1 MKRNEKRVQRMK
13 KAVTLLLITALV
25 LGSVPANVLAAG
37 SARLGAAIAAADE
50 NTQEAPAP
58 SGAPETLPETGSAA
72 PEAPQGQEESSQTTP
87 AEEALDETP
96 EAQAAEQAQKA
107 AEEARKAAEAPEEKE
122 AEPLPEGPEIMAVE
136 NALSVV
142 EAPETQDA
150 EIGERVVLS
159 ANIEAQDPA
168 GVTYQWQAKNGGD
181 AGMEVQST
189 DEALAQKKASLEA
202 AEAMD
207 LTGITGDESPEAAEA
222 VQSKASGIA
231 EAKTRPIEPDSEGW
245 SDIPGANSTQLAV
258 DVEPETAG
266 APISYR
272 MVARTSEA
280 AIATPAAMIRTNA
293 DFEEGTGTERD
304 PYIITTNQQ
313 LWNLHKYEGEASK
326 GKYWRLRPQK
336 RSEIEG
342 ATINKQVVT
351 DQVPFGQ
358 KDKPFM
364 GTLDGDGYA
373 VTDFVYMPDN
383 IWGPQPDKSLVP
395 IPGYDKNNRPIT
407 LYGYGLFGYVKDATI
422 VNLNS
427 NIQFYGSKS
436 SEVTPVIDGTN
447 DSVLVVASI
456 AVAGE
461 NATIENCANF
471 SNVSAYNDKAL
482 PGESRAS
489 RYAMVGGLVGCGTIG
504 DGYSV
509 HFTGTIHNSVFKA
522 YAYAYSGLTRVGTIY
537 PNTTLA
543 AQYRPALR
551 NVYSNGE
558 SRYSPDAM
566 TVTPGATVMDFI
578 DFENVKKCGRLL
590 NEYVANYDA
599 PKRLNNWDVERLEIK
614 TRGLLNFK
622 VSDYITTYDGSP
634 QKATVNCTLQ
644 ESQRGREWDYAYK
657 NDIGETVDEDSVKMP
672 GTYDIQFENKN
683 NHYYLGKV
691 ESTPADTTANPL
703 NARMIVNPIADQE
716 APVCSAITY
725 TQEGGSP
732 YPTGTWTDQDVTVT
746 FDIDDFTK
754 GGNYDTVCD
763 TTPYTVDQ
771 EGHEISGVQ
780 EVTVTDAGGTQQT
793 CTQDTDGR
801 YRVTLHVDENQQLT
815 TTLTASIKDGKGN
828 TAAATTEPIKINKSD
843 VNIEVTAQKDN
854 DEQPVSLTS
863 GLNGPYSLFARQRIR
878 FDVQA
883 GMDDASL
890 YVNRIEYKF
899 VPADAD
905 EASVAWTTTDY
916 EDQQNPHSINM
927 VLEKDFDGVLYIH
940 AASANGKEATTAY
953 KVMLEAHE
961 PAIQNLGYMGYKGQT
976 ESGSTEDTTAPAG
989 YTAGDVYHKVDL
1001 NINYED
1007 TQNEKSG
1014 IVKAEIYR
1022 ADNNALLDQ
1031 KDITPATDGRGQ
1043 AQGTVALSCEQNGS
1057 YAVKIVLTDRAG
1069 NTYTR
1074 TTDTLN
1080 IERAVPALDIQWKEP
1095 VAAGENEENIYG
1107 FDKWCDQNV
1116 TLTLKL
1122 TNHTDDDTTNDLVNP
1137 VDYYY
1142 RRVPAGTAFDGVEW
1156 TKMNQAPLSPTESL
1170 DAAIR
1175 GDGDWQYEFKAVTA
1189 AKICNTPVQKN
1200 IKIDTSPLDSV
1211 AVAPEDMKAGDATDI
1226 QTTPNSRGWFTEADR
1241 SLNIKLSLANNGPS
1255 DVTGH
1260 YKVTRKDNEA
1270 ATATTVEESIFT
1282 TPVGQPP
1289 QTKVIDCAQ
1298 DGIYEVTVHST
1309 TASGRFNKAQTTTYR
1324 VDRTK
1329 PELSPSQFIISDT
1342 EKKELRS
1349 WIPGMTSGTRY
1360 YWFTNQQGKLEIN
1373 AKDTAS
1379 GVDKIE
1385 YQICNDI
1392 DQADPAA
1399 DGVWQVYDPN
1409 NQPVFAPEFKGNVFI
1424 RVTDKAGRVVD
1435 SGDYSHSSNFYLDN
1449 QKPTVEITADKDLSQ
1464 WQTEVTFNV
1473 TVKDAQSGISQIE
1486 LNAENNVKILSN
1498 EIAEKAPEYWEG
1510 LGLKDF
1516 KAVKDDA
1523 TGLYSEVSFTY
1534 HSNKTSDNRTAQ
1546 NTLKLTAKDNSGNET
1561 GPIEKTYKID
1571 TVAPE
1576 IDVTCTDN
1584 RAMNQ
1589 WYNESPGFTIKN
1601 KKQAESNTDDGSNHT
1616 LSGVRYYYKTWKSG
1630 ETEPNTW
1637 TAINDNPTDKPVSY
1651 TYPDEALASVKF
1663 RAVSETGAASE
1674 SADMSV
1680 QVDRTN
1686 PDTPKVVV
1694 KNKDNG
1700 KTPDGSNGWYKG
1712 AWPTI
1717 DIEMTAGNAQKA
1729 PESTYYKLYTGDNG
1743 NTAQTATIGQSILNS
1758 SFAKN
1763 DTSPGTGEGGAPG
1776 ISVDNNNQKDQLA
1789 TTAPAEPA
1797 DPAVSA
1803 EGAGTYEPPDIK
1815 ESNTLTTPDIKVL
1828 NLYPGT
1834 SGKVLINWMKDLAG
1848 AESSMRAV
1856 GGGSDDNTMFIVS
1869 SSSGDITIDIRQ
1881 VSLDAFNGVKA
1892 DGSSPD
1898 QTAADKILKKTDGT
1912 YAYDLIYVG
1921 AADSNGSQDIADY
1934 TMNAVQDYMNAGN
1947 GFLVGHDAF
1956 TGCSPNVRKA
1966 MESLANIT
1974 PAVDGTD
1981 ASGKPKDDPNY
1992 SKYSIR
1998 TTSAK
2003 VAKPGKITTFPFEI
2017 KPDADRTDGCFD
2029 IQETHVQYQFA
2040 KGDVWVDLRN
2050 ADGTEIDKTTSY
2062 KGETGTSNFYLTTNG
2077 NVGMSQVGH
2086 KTGYA
2091 ELVEKKLLVN
2101 TIVSLAQKPTSQ
2113 FATATG
2119 EPQAVDA
2126 IIRTA
2131 DQLKKIGLDSSYPA
2145 NGIYVLGDN
2154 ITIDDSTFTGIE
2166 DFAGSFDGG
2175 KYKITFIGTNAN
2187 TVFKSTTETA
2197 RVMNFDIT
2205 NGQLVSGVNKGQLTH
2220 CTSTG
2225 AKKPLVG
2232 VSNAGTIAYCSVTAL
2247 ILGESGIVPD
2257 NTGTIRD
2264 CKVTGQIRS
2273 KSQNVGGIAGQSS
2286 GIIQNCEYSG
2296 TLIPASDGLTD
2307 NMGGIAGTA
2316 SGSVTKCKTS
2326 GTLGSDMDPENVT
2339 VECAGGIVGLYSGKA
2354 LSDCENA
2361 MTVKTSYAANVG
2373 GIAGKITS
2381 GSISSCQNTG
2391 TINGQTAGGIAGT
2404 VEAAASIRNTFN
2416 DKAVTGTTAAGGL
2429 VGSNA
2434 GAVSDSKTKGSVSY
2448 APVKGGAVGIN
2459 TGSLVNCYA
2468 DPGASITPGATL
2480 GGFVGQHTAGTINT
2494 CATTANSFAGTNYES
2509 VIFPEI
2515 AADGVYTLEAWSK
2528 DAATKVNGT
2537 DQNTSGTAK
2546 ETIMVDTHG
2555 PAPFSATVENNTFTT
2570 LLHSLT
2576 FGLYFDKTTDVV
2588 LEAKDDVSG
2597 VASIDYSLYATTD
2610 TTTDPG
2616 AQGGTPVETK
2626 RVTGREKA
2634 TFSVTPN
2641 FKGYVYATATDKAG
2655 NTTQLSTDGFIIN
2668 STLPRVK
2675 AAATKGTGTDPY
2687 NGDWTNGDVKVALSF
2702 DKTPPT
2708 GIAGSIS
2715 GNFSQ
2720 YEYSIDN
2727 GVTWQNIDDS
2737 NTYFTVEGSGETRT
2751 LTFDIAT
2758 SQNFMFRAVITGRT
2772 DSKGFSE
2779 TTMVSIKID
2788 KKVPTVQE
2796 PAFSTTSTLT
2806 TGDGYAVYGQQPT
2819 VTLTAADDAETG
2831 LIDGTAS
2838 GSIASG
2844 LQSQTYKLTG
2854 SGADKDYT
2862 SPLAMED
2869 GKYDFEFTATDRA
2882 GSSATKTAKFIV
2894 DTMTPNAPKT
2904 EAKAAG
2910 TNYDGSWTDQDVTIT
2925 AAKNDTTAPFSGYAG
2940 TTGIQ
2945 YAVYKDGALSQ
2956 DWQDYTAGGVKLE
2969 ANADGSKDGAYTVRF
2984 KVVTNAG
2991 HESAESTVNVNIQKT
3006 APTLNVAVNGKTS
3019 KNDASTVWTNQPVT
3033 LEVSTNGEKL
3043 YGKKNTE
3050 TYAACTNTHDTIT
3063 VTEDGITTWRFK
3075 AENKS
3080 KIEKESDVYKIALD
3094 QNTPDMPEIKITK
3107 DSAEQALDSSA
3118 WYDDTVLSTLKI
3130 ADKTTETGDVSPRIL
3145 NYRVY
3150 KNDAA
3155 SVPGYTPVTTGSA
3168 DLKSSIT
3175 DSGTW
3180 VIEAYTQDEAGNA
3193 SAVTKQVFNYAQADN
3208 LPSLEISFDKT
3219 AVKTLEENGGTPVY
3233 SGSVNATITARDD
3246 RVGIKENTLQFKLVP
3261 DTGTRLRYDSLTR
3274 YTGPVEIKNFK
3285 GSIVAEVENNAGQKK
3300 TVTQRICADSEKPS
3314 VHVNE
3319 EIDKP
3324 EKKWAKESFSLQL
3337 SGGVETKSGF
3347 ERYEYYDAGSDTWID
3362 FTDTDRI
3369 NTDQASLWNN
3379 VKYDVTQNGKTLVKV
3394 RSVNNAGIASDEAAY
3409 EVWKDD
3415 TEAKINIEV
3424 VSDLVD
3430 GEKWSKGVVFTPKL
3444 TSTVPPSGV
3453 DYYYRKGA
3461 DDPWKKMAGKSLTIK
3476 QTTPEAGQAYE
3487 FKAVSGTGRESAVVS
3502 QTAFIDGEK
3511 PKTPLLSR
3519 SIAAPD
3525 GQNGWYITQP
3535 VITIAEAARETDSA
3549 ATGLDIDD
3557 ERRSAVETEYQ
3568 LTTQGTALAAFN
3580 QYQKARAAADA
3591 PAGWTQGSS
3600 VTPEGEGTYNLMAR
3614 GKDRAEN
3621 VSDVTA
3627 KETIKVDTANP
3638 TIETN
3643 DIQVSS
3649 LTGGS
3654 LGLLGGLLFNDT
3666 IEVSVTA
3673 KDTGSGVHQIR
3684 YALEDGTQKTL
3695 TADGNGRVSF
3705 RLSPKQ
3711 GAPLNTSLTLTAI
3724 DLAGR
3729 ESAPATIDNLLLE
3742 ADKPEV
3748 SITPAAAPNDKG
3760 WYKGV
3765 LPYTVTARDS
3775 DAGLASV
3782 KTAMVQNS
3790 TETEVAND
3798 TVAAADSK
3806 KTNQH
3811 ESTITQ
3817 SGSAQRVRVEAK
3829 DRAGNTQTVEK
3840 TFKVETAAP
3849 ALGVSFTL
3857 MDGAD
3862 TAYSAAT
3869 SYDICA
3875 ALTYDEPVSG
3885 VEDLQVS
3892 TDNGITWSSVS
3903 DALGKKHVITSE
3915 TNANY
3920 QFRLVTNAGN
3930 VSAATA
3936 AQNVVINR
3944 KMPDAPAIEVRDADG
3959 NILNEA
3965 WSSQNQTATVLAPSC
3980 DDAGVRQATE
3990 YQYQTY
3996 KDSTADNSRTGT
4008 IAPTEGGQ
4016 SVALTEFTEEGEYT
4030 VRAWSQQKDS
4040 GLQDTEN
4047 ICEAKVMV
4055 DKTPPDASQTNVSFF
4070 MDNGRLKLGVLISD
4084 ALSGGGR
4091 ADYTITAKGG
4101 SEGPLQTVACDDYS
4115 QAVLD
4120 VSALGAGDSIKIKKV
4135 YDKAGNSAEQTVLPD
4150 LTIPDNIDL
4159 TKVIL
4164 QITPGETAIEDW
4176 YHNQPLTANAHIT
4189 VEGGSKPEDIKDT
4202 SGTVLKTYPAADSIT
4217 KVDVTYPDNHMVTL
4231 DYTQTSNSGQT
4242 TVDVPLT
4249 DIAGEGENLILKVTA
4264 YDAWDNS
4271 TEAMWKFKNDVTAPD
4286 KPSFK
4291 LTTSDGE
4298 LGGDGKTEKDVT
4310 LTVVPDY
4317 TNENQTDSNKKKTS
4331 PLSGWQYSLDGGV
4344 TWSEQYPISRD
4355 ASSLSRVIAS
4365 EGGLDTDNLVVR
4377 IADLVGNTSVNSD
4390 PKSVHVL
4397 DTTCPVDLSITEDD
4411 GTSPVDSAWDNRK
4424 ADRVLKVHAADP
4436 VEGVISYGLKEWN
4449 YSLDG
4454 GTTWQTANIPWNE
4467 ADENTIPIAED
4478 GIYAVTFKVWDAAG
4492 NWSQLDSAATVRR
4505 DQTAPEVKEQEILFE
4520 QRKGA
4525 DNWIKAAIHWLSFG
4539 NFFNDTI
4546 RVTVPVN
4553 DAMSGNHSLTYSVD
4567 DISTEV
4573 VVNDGKAVFTLP
4585 VNGVKDQTLAVCAK
4599 DIAGNKSK
4607 ILPVKGEG
4615 QTEHWTTE
4623 NSGPVIG
4630 DSVTGVTANAAG
4642 WYTEDTPV
4650 SIRVEDMDSG
4660 LAVVS
4665 WQLNDEPEQTVMP
4678 SEHER
4683 KDSENIEI
4691 NITEDG
4697 VNTLTVRAT
4706 DNAGNT
4712 AQRSYSFKLDHGQ
4725 ELAAYITEL
4734 SGDPVDSDCWRGEE
4748 TVRLK
4753 ANMAVGESD
4762 IAAWEYTLDGGQTW
4776 TDPRTW
4782 GAENILEI
4790 KEDGVYSQPQAAK
4803 TAGQQN
4809 LIAVRVTD
4817 LAGNQVESPYE
4828 SIKKDCEAPAFAAIL
4843 MDEANG
4849 NVHENVHWYKDR
4861 KPSVRLVPE
4870 TEPAGKAPVTHT
4882 FTLNGEPVVFDSETE
4897 LRELLKEGENILRV
4911 YAKDAA
4917 GNEAKESDQNY
4928 VEKVFYMDTEMPQIG
4943 EISFKDMGNNPIEKL
4958 IHWLSFGNFFNEAV
4972 QVTIPVTDT
4981 ASGCETLHYSVGGQT
4996 AEASVKDGRASFEIP
5011 MDTNAKVTCYA
5022 EDMAGNATGLFAIGK
5037 ESGRWVVTRKIEVPD
5052 LWINGEAADGG
5063 WYNQPV
5069 SFELLVS
5076 CPEAG
5081 INSIKQT
5088 VDNGEPVILEDAGFL
5103 ESLTPEY
5110 RVTGTLSDDGI
5121 HGLQHVI
5128 TDNAG
5133 NTTQRGDFIKIDQ
5146 TAPKGLAI
5154 NGAPQNGE
5162 TPEPQTLTVLADD
5175 SVEGIDASG
5184 LKEWSYTLDG
5194 GKTWTEPQLWNQ
5206 NGENTITVKDA
5217 RDYDISFK
5225 VWDHAGNVSE
5235 LGKMEGV
5242 RFTITSDK
5250 PSADGNSLTD
5260 GNLLTKVTTVLN
5272 PVTGLYFTTG
5282 QLMGLAG
5289 CLMAITATFMVS
5301 LIWYRK
5307 NRRR

>member
-1 MKRNEKRVQRMK
+1 MK
-13 KAVTLLLITALV
+13 KAVTLLLITSLV

-37 SARLGAAIAAADE
+37 SAHLGAAIAAADE

-87 AEEALDETP
+87 AEEAPDETP

-150 EIGERVVLS
+150 KIGERVVLF

-181 AGMEVQST
+181 AGTEVQST

-202 AEAMD
+202 AEAA
-207 LTGITGDESPEAAEA
+207 EAAENKE
-222 VQSKASGIA
+222 KAIA

-280 AIATPAAMIRTNA
+280 AIATTAAMIRTNA

-304 PYIITTNQQ
+304 PYIIATDQQ
-313 LWNLHKYEGEASK
+313 FANLHKYEGEASK
-326 GKYWRLRPQK
+326 GKYWRLRPHK

-342 ATINKQVVT
+342 AEINKWICN
-351 DQVPFGQ
+351 DKVPFGQ

-364 GTLDGDGYA
+364 GTLDGDGYTA
-373 VTDFVYMPDN
+373 LDYGFYSQST
-383 IWGPQPDKSLVP
+383 KSLVP

-407 LYGYGLFGYVKDATI
+407 LYGYGLFGYLKDATI

-427 NIQFYGSKS
+427 AVNYYGGTS
-436 SEVTPVIDGTN
+436 SGEFTPVIDGTN
-447 DSVLVVASI
+447 DSVLAVAAF

-471 SNVSAYNDKAL
+471 SNVSADNSKAL
-482 PGESRAS
+482 PGEGRVN
-489 RYAMVGGLVGCGTIG
+489 RYAMAGGLVGCGTIG
-504 DGYSV
+504 DGYSIR
-509 HFTGTIHNSVFKA
+509 FTGTIHNCVFKA
-522 YAYAYSGLTRVGTIY
+522 YMYAIGGEYGNPNLTRVGTIY

-543 AQYRPALR
+543 AQYRPTLQH
-551 NVYSNGE
+551 VYSN
-558 SRYSPDAM
+558 SDSTYSDY
-566 TVTPGATVMDFI
+566 VTPGATVMDFY

-599 PKRLNNWDVERLEIK
+599 PKRLNNWDVERLEIN

-634 QKATVNCTLQ
+634 QKAIVNCTLQ

-657 NDIGETVDEDSVKMP
+657 NDIGEVVDEDSVKMP

-732 YPTGTWTDQDVTVT
+732 YPAGTWTDQDVTVA

-780 EVTVTDAGGTQQT
+780 EVVVTDAGGTQHT
-793 CTQDTDGR
+793 YTQDADGR
-801 YRVTLHVDENQQLT
+801 YIVTLHVDENQQLT

-828 TAAATTEPIKINKSD
+828 TATATTEPIKINKSD

-863 GLNGPYSLFARQRIR
+863 GLSGYSLFARQRIR

-890 YVNRIEYKF
+890 YVNCIEYKF
-899 VPADAD
+899 VPAGAD
-905 EASVAWTTTDY
+905 EASVAWTTTNF
-916 EDQQNPHSINM
+916 EDQQNPHSINT

-940 AASANGKEATTAY
+940 AVSANGKEATTAY

-961 PAIQNLGYMGYKGQT
+961 PGIQSVAYTGYKGQT

-1031 KDITPATDGRGQ
+1031 KDITTVPDGRGQ

-1080 IERAVPALDIQWKEP
+1080 IERAVPALDIQWKGP
-1095 VAAGENEENIYG
+1095 VAAGDDGENIYG

-1122 TNHTDDDTTNDLVNP
+1122 TNHTDDDNTNDLVNP

-1142 RRVPAGTAFDGVEW
+1142 RRVPIGTAFDGVEW

-1170 DAAIR
+1170 DAAIS

-1255 DVTGH
+1255 DVTGL
-1260 YKVTRKDNEA
+1260 YKVTRKDNEEAAA
-1270 ATATTVEESIFT
+1270 ATVVESTFT
-1282 TPVGQPP
+1282 TTAGQPP
-1289 QTKVIDCAQ
+1289 QTKDINCAQ

-1424 RVTDKAGRVVD
+1424 RVTDKAGHVVD

-1674 SADMSV
+1674 SAIMSV

-1694 KNKDNG
+1694 KNNAG
-1700 KTPDGSNGWYKG
+1700 NEAPDGSNGWYKG

-1717 DIEMTAGNAQKA
+1717 DIEMTPGGAQKA

-1758 SFAKN
+1758 SFN
-1763 DTSPGTGEGGAPG
+1763 QGSGSPSGDGTAPG

-1789 TTAPAEPA
+1789 TTAAAAPA

-1815 ESNTLTTPDIKVL
+1815 ESNKLTNPDIKVL
-1828 NLYPGT
+1828 NLYPGNQ
-1834 SGKVLINWMKDLAG
+1834 GKVLINWMKDLAG
-1848 AESSMRAV
+1848 AESTMRAV

-2468 DPGASITPGATL
+2468 NPGTSITPGANV

-2494 CATTANSFAGTNYES
+2494 CATTANSFAGTNYTS
-2509 VIFPEI
+2509 DSNPVI

-2576 FGLYFDKTTDVV
+2576 FGLLFDKTTDVV

-2597 VASIDYSLYATTD
+2597 VDSIDYSLYATTA

-2626 RVTGREKA
+2626 RVTGRKKA

-2641 FKGYVYATATDKAG
+2641 FQGYVYATATDKAG

-2675 AAATKGTGTDPY
+2675 AAATKNGAAYD
-2687 NGDWTNGDVKVALSF
+2687 GDWTKENVTVKLEYVKK
-2702 DKTPPT
+2702 DNT
-2708 GIAGSIS
+2708 GKDLS
-2715 GNFSQ
+2715 GNFSH

-2727 GVTWQNIDDS
+2727 GVTWKNIDDS
-2737 NTYFTVEGSGETRT
+2737 NTYFTVGGTGDTRT
-2751 LTFDIAT
+2751 LTFSKAT
-2758 SQNFMFRAVITGRT
+2758 SQNFMFHAAITGRT
-2772 DSKGFSE
+2772 DNKKASE
-2779 TTMVSIKID
+2779 TAAVSIKID
-2788 KKVPTVQE
+2788 QKVPTVHE
-2796 PAFSTTSTLT
+2796 PAFDITTSLSEQ
-2806 TGDGYAVYGQQPT
+2806 GGYKVFGQQPT

-2831 LIDGTAS
+2831 LIDGAAS

-2844 LQSQTYKLTG
+2844 LQSQTYNLTG
-2854 SGADKDYT
+2854 GGADKAYT

-2882 GSSATKTAKFIV
+2882 GNSDTKTAKFIV

-2956 DWQDYTAGGVKLE
+2956 DWTAYNDDTGVKLE
-2969 ANADGSKDGAYTVRF
+2969 ANADGSKDGSYTVCF

-3006 APTLNVAVNGKTS
+3006 APTLNVAANGKTS
-3019 KNDASTVWTNQPVT
+3019 MNDASTVWTNQPVT

-3043 YGKKNTE
+3043 SGKKDTG
-3050 TYAACTNTHDTIT
+3050 TYTLCTNTHDTKT
-3063 VTEDGITTWRFK
+3063 VTEDGITTWQFK

-3080 KIEKESDVYKIALD
+3080 KIEKESAIYKIALD
-3094 QNTPDMPEIKITK
+3094 QITPDVPKITTGETG
-3107 DSAEQALDSSA
+3107 SEQALDSSK
-3118 WYDDTVLSTLKI
+3118 WYDNTVLSTLKI
-3130 ADKTTETGDVSPRIL
+3130 ADKTTEAGSDYSPRTL

-3155 SVPGYTPVTTGSA
+3155 TVPGYTPVTTGSA
-3168 DLKSSIT
+3168 DLSTGIT
-3175 DSGTW
+3175 GSGTW

-3193 SAVTKQVFNYAQADN
+3193 SAVAKQVFNYAQADN
-3208 LPSLEISFDKT
+3208 LPSLEISFDNT
-3219 AVKTLEENGGTPVY
+3219 VVKTLEENGGTPVY
-3233 SGSVNATITARDD
+3233 AGSVNATITAKDD
-3246 RVGIKENTLQFKLVP
+3246 KVGIKENTLQFKLVP

-3314 VHVNE
+3314 VSITEAGN
-3319 EIDKP
+3319 KP
-3324 EKKWAKESFSLQL
+3324 EKKWAKESFSLQVN
-3337 SGGVETKSGF
+3337 GGENTVSGF
-3347 ERYEYYDAGSDTWID
+3347 DKYEYYNAGSETWTD
-3362 FTDTDRI
+3362 FTEADRI
-3369 NTDQASLWNN
+3369 NTGINHLWKN

-3394 RSVNNAGIASDEAAY
+3394 RSVNNAGIASDEATY

-3415 TEAKINIEV
+3415 TEAKIDIEV

-3430 GEKWSKGVVFTPKL
+3430 GVKWSKGVVFTPTL

-3453 DYYYRKGA
+3453 DYYYRKGT

-3502 QTAFIDGEK
+3502 QTAYIDGEK

-3525 GQNGWYITQP
+3525 GQNGWYITKP
-3535 VITIAEAARETDSA
+3535 VITIAEAAREIDST

-3591 PAGWTQGSS
+3591 PAEWTQGAS

-3614 GKDRAEN
+3614 GKDLAEN

-3649 LTGGS
+3649 LTGSS

-3705 RLSPKQ
+3705 RLSPQ
-3711 GAPLNTSLTLTAI
+3711 PGAPLNTSLTLTAI

-3944 KMPDAPAIEVRDADG
+3944 KMPDAPAIEVKDADG

-4202 SGTVLKTYPAADSIT
+4202 SGTVLKTYPAANSIT

-4249 DIAGEGENLILKVTA
+4249 DIAGEGEDLILKVTA

-4298 LGGDGKTEKDVT
+4298 LGSDGRTEKDVT

-4317 TNENQTDSNKKKTS
+4317 TNENQTDPNKKKTS
-4331 PLSGWQYSLDGGV
+4331 PLSGWQYSLDGGN

-4436 VEGVISYGLKEWN
+4436 IEGVISYGLKEWN

-4454 GTTWQTANIPWNE
+4454 GNTWQTANIPWDE
-4467 ADENTIPIAED
+4467 AGENTIPIAED
-4478 GIYAVTFKVWDAAG
+4478 GIYAITFKVWDAAG

-4520 QRKGA
+4520 QQKGA

-4553 DAMSGNHSLTYSVD
+4553 DAMSGNHSLFYSVGYPT
-4567 DISTEV
+4567 TEV
-4573 VVNDGKAVFTLP
+4573 MVNDGKAVFTLP
-4585 VNGVKDQTLAVCAK
+4585 VNGVKNQDVLVWAS

-4665 WQLNDEPEQTVMP
+4665 WQLNDEPEQMVMP

-4712 AQRSYSFKLDHGQ
+4712 AERSYSFKLDHGQ

-4817 LAGNQVESPYE
+4817 LAGNQEESPYE

-4843 MDEANG
+4843 MDAPNG
-4849 NVHENVHWYKDR
+4849 NLQGDVHWYR
-4861 KPSVRLVPE
+4861 EGKPSVRLVPE
-4870 TEPAGKAPVTHT
+4870 TEPDGKAPVTHT
-4882 FTLNGEPVVFDSETE
+4882 CTLNGEPVTFDRETE
-4897 LRELLKEGENILRV
+4897 LKELLKEGENILRV

-4928 VEKVFYMDTEMPQIG
+4928 IEKVFYMDTEMPQIG
-4943 EISFKDMGNNPIEKL
+4943 EISFKDIGNNPIEKL

-4996 AEASVKDGRASFEIP
+4996 AEAPVKDGRASFEIP
-5011 MDTNAKVTCYA
+5011 MDTNAKITCYA

-5088 VDNGEPVILEDAGFL
+5088 VDNGEPVILEEASFL

-5133 NTTQRGDFIKIDQ
+5133 NKTQRGDFIKIDQ

-5154 NGAPQNGE
+5154 TGAPQNGE
-5162 TPEPQTLTVLADD
+5162 TLEPQTLTVLADD
-5175 SVEGIDASG
+5175 SIEGIDASG

>member
-1 MKRNEKRVQRMK
+1 MK

-37 SARLGAAIAAADE
+37 SAHLGAAIAAADE
-50 NTQEAPAP
+50 NTQEDPAP
-58 SGAPETLPETGSAA
+58 SDTQETLPETGSTA
-72 PEAPQGQEESSQTTP
+72 PEAPQGQEESSPTTP
-87 AEEALDETP
+87 AEEAPDETP

-189 DEALAQKKASLEA
+189 DEALEQKKASLEA
-202 AEAMD
+202 AESID

-280 AIATPAAMIRTNA
+280 AIATKAAMIRTNA

-304 PYIITTNQQ
+304 PYIIATNQQ

-326 GKYWRLRPQK
+326 GKYWRLRDPQ
-336 RSEIEG
+336 RDTYY
-342 ATINKQVVT
+342 AYNALYT
-351 DQVPFGQ
+351 DGVPIGRQ
-358 KDKPFM
+358 GKPFM
-364 GTLDGDGYA
+364 GTLDGDGY
-373 VTDFVYMPDN
+373 TITGDLINDYMDM
-383 IWGPQPDKSLVP
+383 QQSEYVP
-395 IPGYDKNNRPIT
+395 IPGYDQNGNEVT
-407 LYGYGLFGYVKDATI
+407 VYGCGLFGFLKDATI
-422 VNLNS
+422 VNLNVRRIS
-427 NIQFYGSKS
+427 ARDRSVPII
-436 SEVTPVIDGTN
+436 PGTN
-447 DSVLVVASI
+447 VSVA
-456 AVAGE
+456 AGAQMAAAGE
-461 NATIENCANF
+461 NATIENCFTEGNSIYENEF
-471 SNVSAYNDKAL
+471 LDGEFKPKFLWQKEKINVY
-482 PGESRAS
+482 
-489 RYAMVGGLVGCGTIG
+489 RYLLGGGMVACGTTRG
-504 DGYSV
+504 HGYSV
-509 HFTGTIHNSVFKA
+509 RFTGTIANTHTVAWLNCTGGDWLWKNLA
-522 YAYAYSGLTRVGTIY
+522 QTGTVY
-537 PNTTLA
+537 PITSLDEK
-543 AQYRPALR
+543 YRPKLI
-551 NVYSNGE
+551 NVYSAKGLLD
-558 SRYSPDAM
+558 YVKQDKI
-566 TVTPGATVMDFI
+566 TPGSTEMPLSWNPVCDTFNDYVAKGD
-578 DFENVKKCGRLL
+578 KLL
-590 NEYVANYDA
+590 NYWHDGGLSPAINS
-599 PKRLNNWDVERLEIK
+599 
-614 TRGLLNFK
+614 RGILNFT
-622 VSDYITTYDGSP
+622 VRDYTATYDGSV
-634 QKATVNCTLQ
+634 QKAAVNCAWKET
-644 ESQRGREWDYAYK
+644 QRGRDWDYVYK
-657 NDIGETVDEDSVKMP
+657 NDRGEEAAEDSVKLP
-672 GTYDIQFENKN
+672 GTYAIEFLETNRDY
-683 NHYYLGKV
+683 HLGKV

-725 TQEGGSP
+725 TQEEGSL
-732 YPTGTWTDQDVTVT
+732 YPAGAWTDQDVTVA

-780 EVTVTDAGGTQQT
+780 EVTIKDATGVVQPYTK
-793 CTQDTDGR
+793 DADGR
-801 YRVTLHVDENQQLT
+801 YIVTLHVEDRQQLT
-815 TTLTASIKDGKGN
+815 TTLTASMTDKKGN
-828 TAAATTEPIKINKSD
+828 TASAVTELIKINKSD

-854 DEQPVSLTS
+854 DEQPTLLS
-863 GLNGPYSLFARQRIR
+863 GGSSDGYSVFAKRRIR
-878 FDVQA
+878 FDVKA
-883 GMDDASL
+883 AMSDNSL
-890 YVNRIEYKF
+890 YVNCIEYKF
-899 VPADAD
+899 VPIGAD
-905 EASVAWTTTDY
+905 EASVDWTTTNF

-927 VLEKDFDGVLYIH
+927 TRENTFDGTLYIH
-940 AASANGKEATTAY
+940 AASANGKNVTVAY
-953 KVMLEAHE
+953 KVMLETHE
-961 PAIQNLGYMGYKGQT
+961 PAIQSVTYTGYKGQT
-976 ESGSTEDTTAPAG
+976 DSGSINSAPAAA
-989 YTAGDVYHKVDL
+989 YTMGDVYHKVDL
-1001 NINYED
+1001 NIHYED
-1007 TQNEKSG
+1007 TLDEKSG
-1014 IVKAEIYR
+1014 IAKAEIFR
-1022 ADNNALLDQ
+1022 ADNNELLAD
-1031 KDITPATDGRGQ
+1031 KTLSGEPGGQ
-1043 AQGTVALSCEQNGS
+1043 GPIQDSVTLSCGQTGS
-1057 YAVKIVLTDRAG
+1057 YAVKIVLTDKAG
-1069 NTYTR
+1069 NTYTS
-1074 TTDTLN
+1074 TTDPLN
-1080 IERAVPALDIQWKEP
+1080 IEAASP
-1095 VAAGENEENIYG
+1095 VIDVEWTAPIKDNIYA

-1116 TLTLKL
+1116 TVALKT
-1122 TNHTDDDTTNDLVNP
+1122 TNNTDDDEGNDIVNR
-1137 VDYYY
+1137 VNYYY
-1142 RRVPAGTAFDGVEW
+1142 RRVKAGNDINDAPWV
-1156 TKMNQAPLSPTESL
+1156 KINQEALNPTEIL
-1170 DAAIR
+1170 NVTVTE
-1175 GDGDWQYEFKAVTA
+1175 DGKWTYEFKATTEA
-1189 AKICNTPVQKN
+1189 GICNDEYNKN
-1200 IKIDTSPLDSV
+1200 IWIDRSPVDLV
-1211 AVAPEDMKAGDATDI
+1211 AVTPQDVSDADDTDI
-1226 QTTPNSRGWFTEADR
+1226 VTEPGASGWFTDAGR
-1241 SLNIKLSLANNGPS
+1241 SFKIKLSLANNGAS
-1255 DVTGH
+1255 RITG
-1260 YKVTRKDNEA
+1260 K
-1270 ATATTVEESIFT
+1270 
-1282 TPVGQPP
+1282 
-1289 QTKVIDCAQ
+1289 
-1298 DGIYEVTVHST
+1298 YEVTWQPTEDTDGSKVETVENNQISTKAGAAPT
-1309 TASGRFNKAQTTTYR
+1309 TAEISCPKEGLYKVRVNSETESGRGSVEKIYTYKI
-1324 VDRTK
+1324 DRTK
-1329 PELSPSQFIISDT
+1329 PELDPGQFIISDA
-1342 EKKELRS
+1342 EKYPLRS
-1349 WIPGMTSGTRY
+1349 WTAGMTETSTRY
-1360 YWFTNQQGKLEIN
+1360 LFYANQQGKLEIN
-1373 AKDTAS
+1373 ARDTAS

-1399 DGVWQVYDPN
+1399 GGVWQVYDPN
-1409 NQPVFAPEFKGNVFI
+1409 NKPEFAPEFKGNVFI
-1424 RVTDKAGRVVD
+1424 RVTDKAGHVMEPSAD
-1435 SGDYSHSSNFYLDN
+1435 CEYSHSSNFYLDN
-1449 QKPTVEITADKDLSQ
+1449 QKPTAEITADKDLSQ

-1473 TVKDAQSGISQIE
+1473 KVKDAQSGVSLIT
-1486 LNAENNVKILSN
+1486 VKADNEVNITSG
-1498 EIAEKAPEYWEG
+1498 EIAGKTPEQWKT
-1510 LGLKDF
+1510 LGIENLNT
-1516 KAVKDDA
+1516 VKDA
-1523 TGLYSEVSFTY
+1523 SGVYSEISFTY
-1534 HSNKTSDNRTAQ
+1534 HSNTPSLNKGTEK
-1546 NTLKLTAKDNSGNET
+1546 TLKLTAKDNSGNEADT
-1561 GPIEKTYKID
+1561 IDKTYKID
-1571 TVAPE
+1571 NVAPE
-1576 IDVTCTDN
+1576 IQAAYTDG
-1584 RAMNQ
+1584 REPGK
-1589 WYNESPGFTIKN
+1589 WYNQSPGFTVKN
-1601 KKQAESNTDDGSNHT
+1601 EKQAVNAADTGSDHT
-1616 LSGVRYYYKTWKSG
+1616 LSGVRYYYKTWKSD
-1630 ETEPNTW
+1630 ETMPDTW
-1637 TAINDNPTDKPVSY
+1637 TAINDNPTDQPVSY
-1651 TYPDEALASVKF
+1651 TYPDEANAYVKF
-1663 RAVSETGAASE
+1663 RAVSETGQEKE
-1674 SADMSV
+1674 STNMSV

-1686 PDTPKVVV
+1686 PDTPAVKV
-1694 KNKDNG
+1694 KNNAG
-1700 KTPDGSNGWYKG
+1700 NEAPDGSNGWYKG

-1717 DIEMTAGNAQKA
+1717 DIPTKTTDTQVAD
-1729 PESTYYKLYTGDNG
+1729 ESIFYKLYTGSDG
-1743 NTAQTATIGQSILNS
+1743 SQALTATKGQSILNS
-1758 SFAKN
+1758 RFAKD
-1763 DTSPGTGEGGAPG
+1763 DTSPGADAAPG
-1776 ISVDNNNQKDQLA
+1776 ISVDNNNQKDKLA
-1789 TTAPAEPA
+1789 DTAATAPD
-1797 DPAVSA
+1797 DPAVAA
-1803 EGAGTYEPPDIK
+1803 EGAGEYKEPEIK
-1815 ESNTLTTPDIKVL
+1815 ESNKLTKPDIKVL

-1834 SGKVLINWMKDLAG
+1834 SGKVLIKWMCELAASPYSNNKMKVTQGNKDASV
-1848 AESSMRAV
+1848 ASFEVEAA
-1856 GGGSDDNTMFIVS
+1856 
-1869 SSSGDITIDIRQ
+1869 SGEKINLTITQ
-1881 VSLDAFNGVKA
+1881 KSLDEFNGVKA

-1898 QTAADKILKKTDGT
+1898 QTAADKILKNSGPK

-1934 TMNAVQDYMNAGN
+1934 TMKAVQDYMNAGN

-2017 KPDADRTDGCFD
+2017 KPDAGRTDGCFT

-2086 KTGYA
+2086 STGNA

-2101 TIVSLAQKPTSQ
+2101 TMVSLAQKPTSQ

-2119 EPQAVDA
+2119 EPKEVTA

-2131 DQLKKIGLDSSYPA
+2131 EQLMKIGVDSSYPID
-2145 NGIYVLGDN
+2145 GIYVLGDN
-2154 ITIDDSTFTGIE
+2154 ITISDASFSGIQ

-2175 KYKITFIGTNAN
+2175 KYKIDFTGTNAN
-2187 TVFKSTTETA
+2187 TVFKSTTDTA
-2197 RVMNFDIT
+2197 RVMNFTIN
-2205 NGQLVSGVNKGQLTH
+2205 NGQLVSGENKGQLTH

-2232 VSNAGTIAYCSVTAL
+2232 VSNAGTIAYCSVTAS

-2326 GTLGSDMDPENVT
+2326 GILGSDMDPENVT

-2361 MTVKTSYAANVG
+2361 MTVKTSYAASVG

-2434 GAVSDSKTKGSVSY
+2434 GAVSDSKTTGSVPFGS
-2448 APVKGGAVGIN
+2448 VKGGAVGIN

-2468 DPGASITPGATL
+2468 NPGASITPGANV

-2494 CATTANSFAGTNYES
+2494 CATTANSFAGTNYTS
-2509 VIFPEI
+2509 DSNPVI

-2576 FGLYFDKTTDVV
+2576 FGLFFDKTTDVV

-2597 VASIDYSLYATTD
+2597 VDSIEYSLYATTA

-2641 FKGYVYATATDKAG
+2641 FQGYVYATATDKAG
-2655 NTTQLSTDGFIIN
+2655 NTTQLSTDGFTIN

-2708 GIAGSIS
+2708 VTAGPIS
-2715 GNFSQ
+2715 GNFSH

-2727 GVTWQNIDDS
+2727 GVTWSDVGTS
-2737 NTYFTVEGSGETRT
+2737 SYFTVTSSGETAT
-2751 LTFDIAT
+2751 LTFDKAT
-2758 SQNFMFRAVITGRT
+2758 SQNFMFHAVITGRT
-2772 DSKGFSE
+2772 DLKTVSE
-2779 TTMVSIKID
+2779 TAAVSIKID
-2788 KKVPTVQE
+2788 QEAPTVQE
-2796 PAFSTTSTLT
+2796 PAFDITTSLSAQ
-2806 TGDGYAVYGQQPT
+2806 GGYAVYGQQPIL
-2819 VTLTAADDAETG
+2819 TLTAADDAENG
-2831 LIDGTAS
+2831 LIDGTA

-2844 LQSQTYKLTG
+2844 LQRQTYKLTG

-2882 GSSATKTAKFIV
+2882 GNSATKTAKFIV

-2910 TNYDGSWTDQDVTIT
+2910 TNYDGSWTDQNVTIT
-2925 AAKNDTTAPFSGYAG
+2925 AAKNDTTAPFSGYDG

-2945 YAVYKDGALSQ
+2945 YAVYKDGALIQ

-3006 APTLNVAVNGKTS
+3006 APTLNVAANGKTS
-3019 KNDASTVWTNQPVT
+3019 TGADAQPVWTNQPVT

-3043 YGKKNTE
+3043 SGKKDSGNYDDYSSTHE
-3050 TYAACTNTHDTIT
+3050 TMT
-3063 VTEDGITTWRFK
+3063 VTEDGITTWQFK

-3080 KIEKESDVYKIALD
+3080 KIEKESAIYKIAID

-3130 ADKTTETGDVSPRIL
+3130 ADKTAETGSDYSPRTL

-3155 SVPGYTPVTTGSA
+3155 TVPGYTPVTTGSA
-3168 DLKSSIT
+3168 DLSTGIT
-3175 DSGTW
+3175 GSGTW

-3193 SAVTKQVFNYAQADN
+3193 SAVIKQVFNYAKADN
-3208 LPSLEISFDKT
+3208 LPELEISFDNT
-3219 AVKTLEENGGTPVY
+3219 AVKTPEENGGTPVY
-3233 SGSVNATITARDD
+3233 AGSVNATITAKDD
-3246 RVGIKENTLQFKLVP
+3246 KVGIKENTLQFKLVP

-3314 VHVNE
+3314 VSITEAGN
-3319 EIDKP
+3319 KP
-3324 EKKWAKESFSLQL
+3324 EKKWAKESFSLQVN
-3337 SGGVETKSGF
+3337 GGENTVSGF
-3347 ERYEYYDAGSDTWID
+3347 EKYEYYNADDNAWKA
-3362 FTDTDRI
+3362 FTEADRI
-3369 NTDQASLWNN
+3369 NTGIDHLWKN
-3379 VKYDVTQNGKTLVKV
+3379 VKYDVAQNGKTLVKV

-3424 VSDLVD
+3424 VSDFVD
-3430 GEKWSKGVVFTPKL
+3430 GVKWSKGVVFTPKL

-3535 VITIAEAARETDSA
+3535 VITIAEAARETDST

-3638 TIETN
+3638 TIAAN

-3790 TETEVAND
+3790 TETVVAND
-3798 TVAAADSK
+3798 TVDAADSK
-3806 KTNQH
+3806 KTKQH

-3892 TDNGITWSSVS
+3892 TDSGTTWSSVS

-3930 VSAATA
+3930 VSAATT

-3965 WSSQNQTATVLAPSC
+3965 WSSQDQTATVLAPSC

-3996 KDSTADNSRTGT
+3996 KDSTADASRTGT
-4008 IAPTEGGQ
+4008 IAPSERGQ
-4016 SVALTEFTEEGEYT
+4016 SVALADFTEEGEYT

-4055 DKTPPDASQTNVSFF
+4055 DKTPPVASQTNVSFF

-4101 SEGPLQTVACDDYS
+4101 AEGPLQTVACDDYS

-4135 YDKAGNSAEQTVLPD
+4135 YDKAGNSAEQTGLPD

-4176 YHNQPLTANAHIT
+4176 YHHQPLTANAHIT
-4189 VEGGSKPEDIKDT
+4189 VEGGSKPEDITDD
-4202 SGTVLKTYPAADSIT
+4202 SGTVLKAYPAADSIT

-4231 DYTQTSNSGQT
+4231 DYTQAGNSGQT

-4249 DIAGEGENLILKVTA
+4249 DIAGEGEDLILKVTA

-4298 LGGDGKTEKDVT
+4298 LGSDGRTEKDVT

-4317 TNENQTDSNKKKTS
+4317 TNENQTDPNKKKTS
-4331 PLSGWQYSLDGGV
+4331 PLSGWQYSLDGGN

-4365 EGGLDTDNLVVR
+4365 EGGLDTDSLVVR

-4397 DTTCPVDLSITEDD
+4397 DTTSPVDLSITEDD

-4436 VEGVISYGLKEWN
+4436 IEGVISYGLKEWN

-4454 GTTWQTANIPWNE
+4454 GNTWQTANIPWDE
-4467 ADENTIPIAED
+4467 AGENTIPITED

-4520 QRKGA
+4520 QQKGA

-4553 DAMSGNHSLTYSVD
+4553 DAMSGNHSLFYSVGYPT
-4567 DISTEV
+4567 TEV
-4573 VVNDGKAVFTLP
+4573 MVNDGKAVFTLP
-4585 VNGVKDQTLAVCAK
+4585 VNGVKNQDVLVWAS

-4665 WQLNDEPEQTVMP
+4665 WQLNDEPEQMVMP

-4712 AQRSYSFKLDHGQ
+4712 AERSYSFKLDHGQ

-4843 MDEANG
+4843 MDAPNG
-4849 NVHENVHWYKDR
+4849 NLQGDVHWYR
-4861 KPSVRLVPE
+4861 EGKPSVRLVPE
-4870 TEPAGKAPVTHT
+4870 TEPDGKAPVTHT
-4882 FTLNGEPVVFDSETE
+4882 CTLNGEPVTFDRETE
-4897 LRELLKEGENILRV
+4897 LKELLKEGENILRV

-4928 VEKVFYMDTEMPQIG
+4928 IEKVFYMDTEMPQIG
-4943 EISFKDMGNNPIEKL
+4943 EISFKDIGNNPIEKL

-4981 ASGCETLHYSVGGQT
+4981 TSGCEVLHYSIGGQT
-4996 AEASVKDGRASFEIP
+4996 AEAPVKDGRASFEIP

-5088 VDNGEPVILEDAGFL
+5088 VDNGEPVILEEAGFL

-5110 RVTGTLSDDGI
+5110 RVTGTLSNDGI
-5121 HGLQHVI
+5121 HGLQHII

-5133 NTTQRGDFIKIDQ
+5133 NKTQRGDFIKIDQ
-5146 TAPKGLAI
+5146 IAPKGLAI
-5154 NGAPQNGE
+5154 TGAPQNGE
-5162 TPEPQTLTVLADD
+5162 TLEPQTLTVLADD

>member
-1 MKRNEKRVQRMK
+1 MK

-50 NTQEAPAP
+50 NTQDAPAP
-58 SGAPETLPETGSAA
+58 SDTQETLPETGSAA

-87 AEEALDETP
+87 AEEAPDETP

-107 AEEARKAAEAPEEKE
+107 AEEAQKAAEAPEEKE

-189 DEALAQKKASLEA
+189 DEALEQKKASLEA
-202 AEAMD
+202 AEAA
-207 LTGITGDESPEAAEA
+207 EAAENKE
-222 VQSKASGIA
+222 KAIA

-280 AIATPAAMIRTNA
+280 AIATTAAMIRTNA
-293 DFEEGTGTERD
+293 DFESGTGTERD
-304 PYIITTNQQ
+304 PYIIATDQQ
-313 LWNLHKYEGEASK
+313 FANLHKYEGEASK
-326 GKYWRLRPQK
+326 GKYWRLRPHK

-342 ATINKQVVT
+342 ATINNWIVT

-358 KDKPFM
+358 KGKPFM
-364 GTLDGDGYA
+364 GTLDGDGYTA
-373 VTDFVYMPDN
+373 TDYVYKQDDPF
-383 IWGPQPDKSLVP
+383 GPQPDKSLVH

-427 NIQFYGSKS
+427 GVDSYGVTSRG
-436 SEVTPVIDGTN
+436 EFTPVLDGTN
-447 DSVLVVASI
+447 DSVLAVAAF

-461 NATIENCANF
+461 NTTIENCANF
-471 SNVSAYNDKAL
+471 SNVSADNSKAL
-482 PGESRAS
+482 PGEGRVN
-489 RYAMVGGLVGCGTIG
+489 RYAMAGGLVGCGTIG

-509 HFTGTIHNSVFKA
+509 RFTGTIHNCVFNA
-522 YAYAYSGLTRVGTIY
+522 YVYAFSGLTRVGTIY

-543 AQYRPALR
+543 AQYRPTLQH
-551 NVYSNGE
+551 VYSNDE
-558 SRYSPDAM
+558 SIYFPDAM
-566 TVTPGATVMDFI
+566 TVTPGSTVMDFI

-599 PKRLNNWDVERLEIK
+599 PKRLNNWDVERLQIE

-657 NDIGETVDEDSVKMP
+657 NAGGEVVAEDSVKMP

-683 NHYYLGKV
+683 NHYYVGKV
-691 ESTPADTTANPL
+691 ESTPADTANPQS
-703 NARMIVNPIADQE
+703 ARMIVNPIADQE

-732 YPTGTWTDQDVTVT
+732 YPAGTWTDQDVTVA

-780 EVTVTDAGGTQQT
+780 EVVVTDAGGTQHT
-793 CTQDTDGR
+793 YTQDADGR
-801 YRVTLHVDENQQLT
+801 YIVTLHVDENQQLT

-828 TAAATTEPIKINKSD
+828 TATATTEPIKINKSK
-843 VNIEVTAQKDN
+843 VNIEVTTQKDN
-854 DEQPVSLTS
+854 DEQSVPLAS
-863 GLNGPYSLFARQRIR
+863 GLSGYSLFARQRIR

-899 VPADAD
+899 VPAGAD
-905 EASVAWTTTDY
+905 EASVAWITTDY
-916 EDQQNPHSINM
+916 EDQQNPHSINT

-940 AASANGKEATTAY
+940 AVSANGKEATTAY

-961 PAIQNLGYMGYKGQT
+961 PGIQSVAYTGYKGQT
-976 ESGSTEDTTAPAG
+976 ESGSTEDTTTPAG

-1031 KDITPATDGRGQ
+1031 KDITTVPDGRGQ
-1043 AQGTVALSCEQNGS
+1043 AQGAVALTCEQNGS

-1080 IERAVPALDIQWKEP
+1080 IERAVPALDIQWKWP
-1095 VAAGENEENIYG
+1095 VAAGDDGENIYG

-1137 VDYYY
+1137 VDYYC
-1142 RRVPAGTAFDGVEW
+1142 RRAAVGTAFDGVEW

-1170 DAAIR
+1170 DAAIS

-1211 AVAPEDMKAGDATDI
+1211 TVAPEDMKAGDATDI

-1270 ATATTVEESIFT
+1270 AAAATVAESTFT

-1289 QTKVIDCAQ
+1289 QTKVINCAQ

-1360 YWFTNQQGKLEIN
+1360 YWFTNQQGKLGIN

-1392 DQADPAA
+1392 DQADPVA

-1409 NQPVFAPEFKGNVFI
+1409 NKPEFAPEFKGNVFI
-1424 RVTDKAGRVVD
+1424 RVTDKAGHVVD

-1449 QKPTVEITADKDLSQ
+1449 QEPTVEITADKDLSQ

-1498 EIAEKAPEYWEG
+1498 EIAEKTKDDWER

-1584 RAMNQ
+1584 RRPNK

-1616 LSGVRYYYKTWKSG
+1616 LSSVRYYYKTWKSG

-1686 PDTPKVVV
+1686 PDTPAVKV
-1694 KNKDNG
+1694 KNNAG
-1700 KTPDGSNGWYKG
+1700 GEAPDGSNGWYKG

-1717 DIEMTAGNAQKA
+1717 DIKMTAGSTQKA

-1743 NTAQTATIGQSILNS
+1743 RTAKTATIGQSILNS
-1758 SFAKN
+1758 SFN
-1763 DTSPGTGEGGAPG
+1763 QDSGSPSGDGTAPG
-1776 ISVDNNNQKDQLA
+1776 ISVDKNNQKDQLA
-1789 TTAPAEPA
+1789 ATPAAEPA
-1797 DPAVSA
+1797 DPTISA
-1803 EGAGTYEPPDIK
+1803 EGARTYEPPDIK
-1815 ESNTLTTPDIKVL
+1815 ESNELTKWDIKVL
-1828 NLYPGT
+1828 NLYDD
-1834 SGKVLINWMKDLAG
+1834 SAGKVLIKWMRELANEVG
-1848 AESSMRAV
+1848 SSTMSEI
-1856 GGGSDDNTMFIVS
+1856 GGGSDDDTRFKVKAND
-1869 SSSGDITIDIRQ
+1869 GDITIKITQ
-1881 VSLDAFNGVKA
+1881 VSKANFNA
-1892 DGSSPD
+1892 APD
-1898 QTAADKILKKTDGT
+1898 NILKAGGAN

-1921 AADSNGSQDIADY
+1921 AKDGGTGSIDIANSA
-1934 TMNAVQDYMNAGN
+1934 MGPLQDYMNAGN
-1947 GFLVGHDAF
+1947 GFLVGHDEF
-1956 TGCSPNVRKA
+1956 SRYMPNLTKA
-1966 MESLANIT
+1966 MQGLANIT
-1974 PAVDGTD
+1974 PGYDLNQINSADGY
-1981 ASGKPKDDPNY
+1981 PKSDPDFYLNS
-1992 SKYSIR
+1992 SKQPIR
-1998 TTSAK
+1998 TTKATVVKS
-2003 VAKPGKITTFPFEI
+2003 GKITTYPFLI
-2017 KPDADRTDGCFD
+2017 TGD
-2029 IQETHVQYQFA
+2029 IPVNQTHTQNQFA
-2040 KGDVWVDLRN
+2040 KGEVWVKFK
-2050 ADGTEIDKTTSY
+2050 TEDNSALLPDERTNY
-2062 KGETGTSNFYLTTNG
+2062 NGETGTNNFYLTTNG
-2077 NVGMSQVGH
+2077 NVGMTQVGH
-2086 KTGYA
+2086 TPGADGKSIATK
-2091 ELVEKKLLVN
+2091 EEKQLLVN
-2101 TIVSLAQKPTSQ
+2101 TMVSLAQKPTSQ

-2119 EPQAVDA
+2119 EPQPVTA

-2131 DQLKKIGLDSSYPA
+2131 DQLKKIGVDPGYPA
-2145 NGIYVLGDN
+2145 DGIYVLGDN
-2154 ITIDDSTFTGIE
+2154 ITINDTGFSGIAN
-2166 DFAGSFDGG
+2166 FVGSFDGG
-2175 KYKITFIGTNAN
+2175 GYKITFTGSSIDKP
-2187 TVFKSTTETA
+2187 VFQSTTDTA

-2205 NGQLVSGVNKGQLTH
+2205 NGQLVSGENKGQLTH

-2232 VSNAGTIAYCSVTAL
+2232 VKNSGTIAYGSVTASGSTVL
-2247 ILGESGIVPD
+2247 SDSGIVPD

-2264 CKVTGQIRS
+2264 CKVESNIKIADNDKKDNS
-2273 KSQNVGGIAGQSS
+2273 SVGGIAGQSS
-2286 GIIQNCEYSG
+2286 GMIQNCEYSG
-2296 TLIPASDGLTD
+2296 KLSVGFQAARKSV
-2307 NMGGIAGTA
+2307 GGIVGES
-2316 SGSVTKCKTS
+2316 SGSVTKCKTTNALSASIDLESNASVQYAGGIVGLFS
-2326 GTLGSDMDPENVT
+2326 GNTLSDCENIMNIIG
-2339 VECAGGIVGLYSGKA
+2339 ESLSKCAGGIVGQIESV
-2354 LSDCENA
+2354 N
-2361 MTVKTSYAANVG
+2361 
-2373 GIAGKITS
+2373 
-2381 GSISSCQNTG
+2381 GSISSCKNTG
-2391 TINGQTAGGIAGT
+2391 EIKGATAGGIAGR
-2404 VEAAASIRNTFN
+2404 VEKDASVRNTFN
-2416 DKAVTGTTAAGGL
+2416 AAKVTCTTSSTVAGGL
-2429 VGSNA
+2429 AGQNL
-2434 GAVSDSKTKGSVSY
+2434 GAVSDSKTVGNVTGNGSI
-2448 APVKGGAVGIN
+2448 GGAVGTN

-2468 DPGASITPGATL
+2468 NPGSITPSAKT
-2480 GGFVGQHTAGTINT
+2480 GGFVGKHTAGTINT
-2494 CATTANSFAGTNYES
+2494 CTTTANSFAGTNYKS
-2509 VIFPEI
+2509 VKFPEI

-2528 DAATKVNGT
+2528 DAATKVDGT

-2576 FGLYFDKTTDVV
+2576 FGLFFDKTTDVV

-2597 VASIDYSLYATTD
+2597 VDSIEYSIYQTD
-2610 TTTDPG
+2610 QISTDPG
-2616 AQGGTPVETK
+2616 AEGGTLVETK

-2641 FKGYVYATATDKAG
+2641 FQGYVYATATDKAG

-2708 GIAGSIS
+2708 GTAGPIS
-2715 GNFSQ
+2715 GNFSH

-2727 GVTWQNIDDS
+2727 GVTWSDVGTS
-2737 NTYFTVEGSGETRT
+2737 SYFTVTSSGETAT
-2751 LTFDIAT
+2751 LTFDKAT
-2758 SQNFMFRAVITGRT
+2758 SQNFIFHAVITGRT
-2772 DSKGFSE
+2772 DLKTVSE
-2779 TTMVSIKID
+2779 TAAVSIKID
-2788 KKVPTVQE
+2788 QEAPTVQE
-2796 PAFSTTSTLT
+2796 PAFDITTSLSAQ
-2806 TGDGYAVYGQQPT
+2806 GGYAVYGQQPIL
-2819 VTLTAADDAETG
+2819 TLTAADDAENG
-2831 LIDGTAS
+2831 LIDGTA

-2844 LQSQTYKLTG
+2844 LQRQTYKLTG

-2882 GSSATKTAKFIV
+2882 GNSATKTAKFIV

-3006 APTLNVAVNGKTS
+3006 APTLNVAANGKTS
-3019 KNDASTVWTNQPVT
+3019 TGADAQPVWTNQPVT
-3033 LEVSTNGEKL
+3033 FEVSTNGEKL
-3043 YGKKNTE
+3043 SGKKDSGNYDDYSSTHE
-3050 TYAACTNTHDTIT
+3050 TMT
-3063 VTEDGITTWRFK
+3063 VTEDGITTWQFK

-3080 KIEKESDVYKIALD
+3080 KIEKESDVYKIAID

-3130 ADKTTETGDVSPRIL
+3130 ADKTAETGSDYSPRTL

-3155 SVPGYTPVTTGSA
+3155 TVPGYTPVTTGSA
-3168 DLKSSIT
+3168 DLSTGIT
-3175 DSGTW
+3175 GSGTW

-3193 SAVTKQVFNYAQADN
+3193 SAVTKQVFNYAKADN
-3208 LPSLEISFDKT
+3208 LPELEISFDNT
-3219 AVKTLEENGGTPVY
+3219 AVKTPEENGGTPVY
-3233 SGSVNATITARDD
+3233 AGSVNATITAKDD
-3246 RVGIKENTLQFKLVP
+3246 KVGIKENTLQFKLVP
-3261 DTGTRLRYDSLTR
+3261 DTGTRLRYGELTR

-3314 VHVNE
+3314 VSITEAGN
-3319 EIDKP
+3319 KP
-3324 EKKWAKESFSLQL
+3324 EKKWAKESFSLQVN
-3337 SGGVETKSGF
+3337 GGENTVSGF
-3347 ERYEYYDAGSDTWID
+3347 EKYEYYNADDNAWKA
-3362 FTDTDRI
+3362 FTEADRI
-3369 NTDQASLWNN
+3369 NTSIDHLWKN
-3379 VKYDVTQNGKTLVKV
+3379 VKYDVAQNGKTLVKV

-3415 TEAKINIEV
+3415 TEAKIDIEV
-3424 VSDLVD
+3424 DSDLVD
-3430 GEKWSKGVVFTPKL
+3430 GVKWSKGVVFTPTL

-3453 DYYYRKGA
+3453 DYYYRKKGA

-3525 GQNGWYITQP
+3525 GQNGWYITKP
-3535 VITIAEAARETDSA
+3535 VITIAEAARETDST

-3591 PAGWTQGSS
+3591 PAGWTQGAS

-3614 GKDRAEN
+3614 GRDRAEN

-3638 TIETN
+3638 TIAAN

-3711 GAPLNTSLTLTAI
+3711 GAPLNTSLKLTAI

-3729 ESAPATIDNLLLE
+3729 ESAPATVDNLLLE

-3790 TETEVAND
+3790 TETVVAND
-3798 TVAAADSK
+3798 TVDAADSK
-3806 KTNQH
+3806 KTKQH

-3892 TDNGITWSSVS
+3892 TDSGTTWSSVS

-3944 KMPDAPAIEVRDADG
+3944 KMPDAPAIEVRDAAG

-3996 KDSTADNSRTGT
+3996 KDSTADNNRTGT

-4055 DKTPPDASQTNVSFF
+4055 DKTPPVASQTNVSFF

-4135 YDKAGNSAEQTVLPD
+4135 YDKAGNSAEQTGLPD

-4189 VEGGSKPEDIKDT
+4189 VEGGSKPEDITDD
-4202 SGTVLKTYPAADSIT
+4202 SGNALKTYPAVNSIT
-4217 KVDVTYPDNHMVTL
+4217 KVDVAYPDNHMVTL
-4231 DYTQTSNSGQT
+4231 DYTQAGNSGQT

-4249 DIAGEGENLILKVTA
+4249 DIEGEGEDLILKVTA

-4298 LGGDGKTEKDVT
+4298 LGSDGKTEKDVT

-4331 PLSGWQYSLDGGV
+4331 PLSGWQYSLDGGA
-4344 TWSEQYPISRD
+4344 TWSEQYSISRD

-4390 PKSVHVL
+4390 SKSVHVL
-4397 DTTCPVDLSITEDD
+4397 DTTCPVDLSVTEDD

-4454 GTTWQTANIPWNE
+4454 GNTWQTANIPWDE
-4467 ADENTIPIAED
+4467 AGENTIPIAED

-4520 QRKGA
+4520 QQKGA

-4553 DAMSGNHSLTYSVD
+4553 DAMSGNHSLFYSVGYPT
-4567 DISTEV
+4567 TEV
-4573 VVNDGKAVFTLP
+4573 MVNDGQAVFTLP
-4585 VNGVKDQTLAVCAK
+4585 VNGVKNQDVLVWAS

-4660 LAVVS
+4660 LAAVS

-4776 TDPRTW
+4776 TDPKAW
-4782 GAENILEI
+4782 GDENILEI
-4790 KEDGVYSQPQAAK
+4790 KEDGVYSQLQTAK
-4803 TAGQQN
+4803 AAGQQN

-4817 LAGNQVESPYE
+4817 MAGNQVESPYE

-4843 MDEANG
+4843 MDAPNG
-4849 NVHENVHWYKDR
+4849 NLQGDVHWYR
-4861 KPSVRLVPE
+4861 EGKPSVRLVPE
-4870 TEPAGKAPVTHT
+4870 TETDGKAPVTHT

-4897 LRELLKEGENILRV
+4897 LKELLKEGENILRV

-4972 QVTIPVTDT
+4972 QVTVPLTDT

-5011 MDTNAKVTCYA
+5011 MDTNASVSCYA
-5022 EDMAGNATGLFAIGK
+5022 EDMAGNATGMLSIGK

-5133 NTTQRGDFIKIDQ
+5133 NKTQRGDFIKIDQ

-5154 NGAPQNGE
+5154 TGAPQNGE
-5162 TPEPQTLTVLADD
+5162 TLEPQTLTVLADD
-5175 SVEGIDASG
+5175 SIEGIDASG

-5194 GKTWTEPQLWNQ
+5194 GQNWTEPQLWNQ